1 MNPYLLQLPIAMMAL
16 NVLSLELLEVVKAI
30 IILGED
36 FWAASDEVFCQNFAE
51 HL

>member
-1 MNPYLLQLPIAMMAL
+1 MNPHLLQLPIAMMAL

-36 FWAASDEVFCQNFAE
+36 CVWVPEEVFCQKFAE